1 MASLWAYLTAPDAR
15 SCWEWLTRLARGL
28 GAEDPR
34 PMDTRRAD
42 LLVALLTGKL
52 TLVDPADDTD
62 DTGPTTAAASQGGGI
77 AGRQPGRPARE
88 RITPVTP
95 GKPLITVVIPHST
108 LTGAD
113 DGPGELTGYGPI
125 PAGLA
130 REIAADAVSR
140 RLITD
145 PLSGTVLD
153 HGRTTYHPPA
163 GLADHVRAR
172 DLHCRGPRCPRPATT
187 CELDHHLP
195 YPQGATAEPNLTA
208 LCKLHHDLKVRR
220 EALVFRMEVKD
231 LHRCPVA
238 AER

>member
-15 SCWEWLTRLARGL
+15 SCWEWLSRLARGL

-130 REIAADAVSR
+130 RELAAHAVWR

-145 PLSGTVLD
+145 PLSGCS
-153 HGRTTYHPPA
+153 TTAAPPTTRRPGWPTTSAPATCTAAAPAAPARPPPA
-163 GLADHVRAR
+163 SST
-172 DLHCRGPRCPRPATT
+172 TT
-187 CELDHHLP
+187 CP
-195 YPQGATAEPNLTA
+195 TPRAPPPTNLTA